1 MPLQSLANLRLPENL
16 SLAVLAQT
24 LHCIPDAVS
33 IADEDDILVYV
44 NPAFTRM
51 YGYTYDEA
59 VGQPSSMMWADNSAS
74 HARAEIFPTTM
85 QLESWSGELVNR
97 RKDGSEFPIQLITSQ
112 VRNADGSL
120 IALVGVAHDI
130 SERRQRQRQVEE
142 QREQIQR
149 ANDQM
154 RSELMAASKVQQ
166 VLLAPVENLERL
178 FPEVMLLPIA
188 NSVLT
193 GELYWTA
200 QHLDRS
206 FLALANPG
214 STGVRAA
221 LASALLYGLF
231 NQIVNERMVT
241 QPEAVLE
248 ELEERVTKLLDNDPE
263 RLMQLQPAVG
273 FFSFAKNLRS
283 ARFAGVGVGLVL
295 IRKGRVVKLESD
307 PSMTAELKA
316 NRPKRAKEFVVYNLN
331 LQFGDTLYGY
341 TPGLLQQT
349 DLARTAWTER
359 ELVAFLE
366 GHQQLTMAEQGRSLS
381 NHLERRRGGAV
392 PTVDGLV
399 MGIRF

>member
-1 MPLQSLANLRLPENL
+1 M
-16 SLAVLAQT
+16 
-24 LHCIPDAVS
+24 
-33 IADEDDILVYV
+33 YV

-59 VGQPSSMMWADNSAS
+59 LGQPSSILWADNSAS

-85 QLESWSGELVNR
+85 QMESWSGELVNR
-97 RKDGSEFPIQLITSQ
+97 RKDGTEFPIQLITSQ
-112 VRNADGSL
+112 VRDADGSL
-120 IALVGVAHDI
+120 IALLGVAHDI
-130 SERRQRQRQVEE
+130 SEQRQRQRQIAE
-142 QREQIQR
+142 QSELIQR

-154 RSELMAASKVQQ
+154 RNELLAASKVQQ
-166 VLLAPVENLERL
+166 VLLAPVESLERL
-178 FPEVMLLPIA
+178 FPEVMLLPIT
-188 NSVLT
+188 NGLLT
-193 GELYWTA
+193 SELYWTA
-200 QHLDRS
+200 QHLDRL
-206 FLALANPG
+206 FLALVNPG

-248 ELEERVTKLLDNDPE
+248 QLEERVASLLDNDPE

-283 ARFAGVGVGLVL
+283 ARFAGVGVGLAL
-295 IRKGRVVKLESD
+295 IRKGRVFRLEPD
-307 PSMTAELKA
+307 PSMTAELRR
-316 NRPKRAKEFVVYNLN
+316 NRPERTKEFVVYNLN

-341 TPGLLQQT
+341 TPGLLEQT
-349 DLARTAWTER
+349 DLARTPWTER
-359 ELVAFLE
+359 EFIAFLE
-366 GHQQLTMAEQGRSLS
+366 GHQQLTMAEQGRSLA
-381 NHLERRRGGAV
+381 NHLERRRGGTA